1 MGNNIDKPEN
11 VHPET
16 ENNHAGQPQ
25 TTGHEAQAA
34 GQSQPQTGQPESK
47 VEAAQSAEQEP
58 KSSNFK
64 EDFVRRCRDNKTTR
78 WVRFGIVTVIYILWT
93 IWMSNAWLLLALPLL
108 FDIYITG
115 YIPFTWWKRSKNKVV
130 RSVMS
135 WVDAIVYALIL
146 VYFIFNFI
154 GQNYQIP
161 SSSLERTLLTGDYLW
176 VNKVVYGPRV
186 PMTPVH
192 FPLVHSS
199 FPAFLGGGK
208 SYLDSPSLSYH
219 RLPGLRNVEQGD
231 IVVFNYPAGDTVTT
245 LTEESGES
253 YYSLIERFGRD
264 EVYNNPQKYGKVIYR
279 PVDRRTNY
287 VKRCVG
293 LPGQRLRIV
302 DDVIYTDGKA
312 MATPE
317 NAQFRYLVA
326 ATSPITQDEAEVLDI
341 SYADIQYV
349 GRDTEMYFPLLSMV
363 PGAID
368 TDVLQIVPLTKAARE
383 ALAAK
388 DGVHGLVK
396 FSELG
401 LDMDMSLFPAGV
413 SRGWTLSNY
422 GGNRGLLIPQKGMII
437 KLTPDVWPVYER
449 VIRNYEGHLNS
460 YVRDGKV
467 YVDGRPATTY
477 TFAMDYYFMM
487 GDNRDLSLDSRFWG
501 FVPEDHVVGT
511 PMFVIVSIDPE
522 RSIFSGG
529 IRWNRLFKDANPD
542 K

>member
-1 MGNNIDKPEN
+1 MEYNQDDMPQNSP
-11 VHPET
+11 VQ
-16 ENNHAGQPQ
+16 QP
-25 TTGHEAQAA
+25 
-34 GQSQPQTGQPESK
+34 SPRSES
-47 VEAAQSAEQEP
+47 
-58 KSSNFK
+58 FK
-64 EDFVRRCRDNKTTR
+64 EGFVRRCRENKLTR
-78 WVRFGIVTVIYILWT
+78 WIRFGVVTLIYILWT

-115 YIPFTWWKRSKNKVV
+115 YIPFTWWKRAKSKTV
-130 RSVMS
+130 RTLMS

-186 PMTPVH
+186 PMTPIH

-208 SYLDSPSLSYH
+208 SYMDSPSLEYH
-219 RLPGLRNVEQGD
+219 RLPGLRDVELGD

-245 LTEESGES
+245 FTEESGES
-253 YYSLIERFGRD
+253 YYSLIERYGRD
-264 EVYNNPQKYGKVIYR
+264 EVYSHPERFGKVIYR

-293 LPGQRLRIV
+293 LPGQRIRIV

-312 MATPE
+312 QKLPE
-317 NAQFRYLVA
+317 HAQFRYLVA
-326 ATSPITQDEAEVLDI
+326 ANFMLTPEQAEDLDI

-349 GRDTEMYFPLLSMV
+349 GSDTEMYMPLVSMIS
-363 PGAID
+363 GA
-368 TDVLQIVPLTKAARE
+368 TDKDILQIIPLSQSSRK
-383 ALAAK
+383 ALAALN
-388 DGVHGLVK
+388 GVHGMVK
-396 FSELG
+396 FNDLG
-401 LDMDMSLFPAGV
+401 LDMDMELFPAEV
-413 SRGWTLSNY
+413 SRGWTLSDY
-422 GGNRGLLIPQKGMII
+422 GGSRGLLIPKKGMTI
-437 KLTPDVWPVYER
+437 KLTPDVWNIYER
-449 VIRNYEGHLNS
+449 VIRNYEGHLDS

-467 YVDGRPATTY
+467 YVDGKAADSY

-511 PMFVIVSIDPE
+511 PMFVIISIDKD
-522 RSIFSGG
+522 RGIFSGG
-529 IRWNRLFKDANPD
+529 IRWNRLFRDANPD

>member
-1 MGNNIDKPEN
+1 MGNNIDTPEN
-11 VHPET
+11 VRPEA
-16 ENNHAGQPQ
+16 ENNHAGQQQNKCEETPPR
-25 TTGHEAQAA
+25 G
-34 GQSQPQTGQPESK
+34 
-47 VEAAQSAEQEP
+47 
-58 KSSNFK
+58 FK
-64 EDFVRRCRDNKTTR
+64 EAFVRRCRDNKTTR

-115 YIPFTWWKRSKNKVV
+115 YIPFTWWKRSKNKAV
-130 RSVMS
+130 RNVMS

-146 VYFIFNFI
+146 VYFIFNFV

-208 SYLDSPSLSYH
+208 SYMDSPSLSYH
-219 RLPGLRNVEQGD
+219 RLPGLRDIEQGD

-253 YYSLIERFGRD
+253 YYSLVERFGRD
-264 EVYNNPQKYGKVIYR
+264 EIYNNPQKYGKVIYR

-312 MATPE
+312 MAMPE

-326 ATSPITQDEAEVLDI
+326 ATAPITQDEANDMDI

-349 GRDTEMYFPLLSMV
+349 GPDAEMYFPLLSMV
-363 PGAID
+363 PGATD
-368 TDVLQIVPLTKAARE
+368 RDVLQIVPLTKAARK
-383 ALAAK
+383 ALAVK
-388 DGVHGLVK
+388 QGVHGMVK
-396 FSELG
+396 FNDLG
-401 LDMDMSLFPAGV
+401 LDMDMNLFPAEV

-422 GGNRGLLIPQKGMII
+422 GGSLGVLIPKKGMTI
-437 KLTPDVWPVYER
+437 KLTADIWPIYER
-449 VIRNYEGHLNS
+449 VIRNYEGHLDS

-487 GDNRDLSLDSRFWG
+487 GDNRDLSLDSRLWG
-501 FVPEDHVVGT
+501 FVPEDHIVGT

-522 RSIFSGG
+522 RSIFRGG

>member
-1 MGNNIDKPEN
+1 MGNIIDNPGKERPEAENTHNAQGQGGTPGTSGKPGT
-11 VHPET
+11 PG
-16 ENNHAGQPQ
+16 AS
-25 TTGHEAQAA
+25 EAS
-34 GQSQPQTGQPESK
+34 GTPSGPLP
-47 VEAAQSAEQEP
+47 
-58 KSSNFK
+58 FK
-64 EDFVRRCRDNKTTR
+64 EDFVRRCRDNKATR
-78 WVRFGIVTVIYILWT
+78 WVRFGIVTLIYILWT

-115 YIPFTWWKRSKNKVV
+115 YIPFTWWKHSKNKAV
-130 RSVMS
+130 RTIMS

-199 FPAFLGGGK
+199 FPAFIGGGK
-208 SYLDSPSLSYH
+208 SYMDSPSLSYH
-219 RLPGLRNVEQGD
+219 RLPGLRDVEQGD

-245 LTEESGES
+245 FTEESGES
-253 YYSLIERFGRD
+253 YYALVERFGRD
-264 EVYNNPQKYGKVIYR
+264 EVYGHPEKYGKVVYR

-302 DDVIYTDGKA
+302 DDVVYTDGKA

-326 ATSPITQDEAEVLDI
+326 AATAITPEQADELDI

-349 GRDTEMYFPLLSMV
+349 TPGADMYLPLLSMV
-363 PGAID
+363 PGATD
-368 TDVLQIVPLTKAARE
+368 TDVLQIVPLTKAARG
-383 ALAAK
+383 ALAATA
-388 DGVHGLVK
+388 GVHGMAK
-396 FSELG
+396 FNDLH
-401 LDMDMSLFPAGV
+401 LDMDMELFPAGV

-422 GGNRGLLIPQKGMII
+422 GGSRGLLIPKKGMTI
-437 KLTPDVWPVYER
+437 KLNPEVWPIYER
-449 VIRNYEGHLNS
+449 VIRNYEGHLDS
-460 YVRDGKV
+460 YVRNGRV

-522 RSIFSGG
+522 RSIFRGG
-529 IRWNRLFKDANPD
+529 FRWNRLFKDANPD

>member
-1 MGNNIDKPEN
+1 MGNNNIDSPEN
-11 VHPET
+11 VRPEA

-25 TTGHEAQAA
+25 NKGSET
-34 GQSQPQTGQPESK
+34 QPCG
-47 VEAAQSAEQEP
+47 
-58 KSSNFK
+58 FK

-115 YIPFTWWKRSKNKVV
+115 YIPFTWWKRSKNKAV
-130 RSVMS
+130 RNVMS

-146 VYFIFNFI
+146 VYFIFNFV

-208 SYLDSPSLSYH
+208 SYMDSPSLSYH
-219 RLPGLRNVEQGD
+219 RLPGLRDIEQGD

-253 YYSLIERFGRD
+253 YYSLVERFGRD
-264 EVYNNPQKYGKVIYR
+264 EIYNNPQKYGKVIYR

-312 MATPE
+312 MAMPE

-326 ATSPITQDEAEVLDI
+326 ATTPITQDEANDMDI

-349 GRDTEMYFPLLSMV
+349 GPDTEMYFPLLSMV
-363 PGAID
+363 PGATD
-368 TDVLQIVPLTKAARE
+368 RDVLQIVPLTKAARN
-383 ALAAK
+383 ALAVK
-388 DGVHGLVK
+388 QGVHGMVK
-396 FSELG
+396 FNDLG
-401 LDMDMSLFPAGV
+401 LDMDMNLFPAGV

-422 GGNRGLLIPQKGMII
+422 GGSLGVLIPKKGMTI
-437 KLTPDVWPVYER
+437 KLTADIWPIYER
-449 VIRNYEGHLNS
+449 VIRNYEGHLDS

-467 YVDGRPATTY
+467 YVDGHPATTY

-501 FVPEDHVVGT
+501 FVPEDHIVGT

-522 RSIFSGG
+522 RSIFRGG